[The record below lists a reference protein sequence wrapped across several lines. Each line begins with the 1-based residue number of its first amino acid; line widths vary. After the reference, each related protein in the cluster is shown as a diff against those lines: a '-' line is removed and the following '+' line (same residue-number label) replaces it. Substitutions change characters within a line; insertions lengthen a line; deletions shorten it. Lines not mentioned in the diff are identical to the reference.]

1 MQAYL
6 AAQTARKLEA
16 AKQLRQRKLAK
27 IQFKAADATARA
39 KSIALNAAKDAETK
53 AQRIKGKVETAAERR
68 DRFLNLVASKA
79 AFHNAR
85 HERNV
90 EYVRS
95 NLLLDARSTVV
106 KLESK
111 MAAAEYLRTL
121 DLSLRQSKAA
131 LTNER
136 AANVVERQRLHAHV
150 VPMIGAARIRASHYA
165 ASERRADAISDIAE
179 KAHGFVRRAVMTC
192 AAAEVKART
201 DKETLRA
208 NMEERLTA
216 AAERKGELLARDVT
230 AMAGGGPSSPSPERA
245 AARANGTLGHPR
257 SAHGAARRRLS
268 ESPGSGGVGAA
279 GGTVYRPPSPSSP
292 YHPQRNTEGRRGRGV
307 RSSAG
312 NRGDGCFSVPTSPV
326 GAGA

>member
-1 MQAYL
+1 M
-6 AAQTARKLEA
+6 
-16 AKQLRQRKLAK
+16 
-27 IQFKAADATARA
+27 AADATARA

-53 AQRIKGKVETAAERR
+53 ARRIKGKVETAAERR

-79 AFHNAR
+79 AFYNAR

-90 EYVRS
+90 EYVRN

-121 DLSLRQSKAA
+121 DLRLRQSKAA

-150 VPMIGAARIRASHYA
+150 NPMIGAARIRASHFA
-165 ASERRADAISDIAE
+165 ASERRADVISDIAD

-192 AAAEVKART
+192 AAAEMKARVH
-201 DKETLRA
+201 KETLRA
-208 NMEERLTA
+208 NMEERLAA
-216 AAERKGELLARDVT
+216 AAERKEELLARDVT
-230 AMAGGGPSSPSPERA
+230 AMAGGGPSPSPDRA
-245 AARANGTLGHPR
+245 AAV
-257 SAHGAARRRLS
+257 GAARWSGTPGRSCSAPGAAHRRLS
-268 ESPGSGGVGAA
+268 ESPGSGGAGAA

-292 YHPQRNTEGRRGRGV
+292 YYPQQLVEGRRS
-307 RSSAG
+307 RSSAKRLRHSVG